1 MTDVWNGIA
10 EEFLHLYP
18 AGRRLLAVVGEDA
31 ERSRAAADLL
41 GTALVEAGHEVERT
55 HSEDGDERMLRADV
69 VAPFRNGPKADRV
82 LIVSGPAAL
91 LGPTARGMW
100 NFTLWQLAGDEPPHS
115 VASALV
121 DMTDPAHPSRR
132 TADYCAL
139 PASFGS

>member
-1 MTDVWNGIA
+1 MTDAWHGIA

-18 AGRRLLAVVGEDA
+18 AGRRLLAVAGTDP
-31 ERSRAAADLL
+31 ERSRTAADALAS
-41 GTALVEAGHEVERT
+41 ALVAAGHEVERT
-55 HSEDGDERMLRADV
+55 HSEDGDEQTLRAEV
-69 VAPFRNGPKADRV
+69 IAPFRNGPKADRV

-91 LGPTARGMW
+91 LSPTARGVW
-100 NFTLWQLAGDEPPHS
+100 NFTLWQLVGEEPPHS

-121 DMTDPAHPSRR
+121 DLTDPEHPVRR